1 MGVHSS
7 CPRSIPTLGSE
18 TVQIAS
24 TRSCLPS
31 FAVNQIVATLAALSA
46 DMGLIVL
53 TKETDAVNADV
64 QKKRGWLQAA
74 SAGVLAMVL
83 MRNGTPA
90 MTWQMVFS
98 RLTAAPQAP
107 IDHQKQVVIAV
118 SSASSRAREP
128 NSPTV
133 FNR

>member
-1 MGVHSS
+1 MGVHGS
-7 CPRSIPTLGSE
+7 CPRSVPTLGSE

-83 MRNGTPA
+83 IRNGTPA

-98 RLTAAPQAP
+98 RLTGSSGAHRSSETGRDRCIFRFLSSPGT
-107 IDHQKQVVIAV
+107 KQ
-118 SSASSRAREP
+118 SHR
-128 NSPTV
+128 
-133 FNR
+133 F